1 MKGILEMS
9 WIGLVDWGCGWA
21 CGWEVWRWAVEDEL
35 WLLVLPSGVLVFDR
49 SPGIFDIDPMD
60 WYHLI
65 GCWAVISCYRI
76 LGLGQKQTAVGLV
89 RGLGPFCERLV
100 RGSRDESSP
109 NWGHE

>member
-9 WIGLVDWGCGWA
+9 WIGLVDWGCAWA
-21 CGWEVWRWAVEDEL
+21 CGWDVWRWAVEEEL
-35 WLLVLPSGVLVFDR
+35 WLLVLPSGVFVFDR

-76 LGLGQKQTAVGLV
+76 LGLGQRQTAVGLV
-89 RGLGPFCERLV
+89 RGLGPLV
-100 RGSRDESSP
+100 RGL
-109 NWGHE
+109 